1 MTRGFKTLGGI
12 AQHFA
17 LLTVRCARCIA
28 QHFALLTVRCA
39 RCERRGRLRIDHLL
53 KEYGPDIPMP
63 DLRQRL
69 AQNCPKREAAIYERC
84 DVFFPEIGAN

>member
-1 MTRGFKTLGGI
+1 MTRGSTTLGGV

-17 LLTVRCARCIA
+17 LLA
-28 QHFALLTVRCA
+28 VRCA

-53 KEYGPDIPMP
+53 KEHGPDIPMP

-69 AQNCPKREAAIYERC
+69 AQDCPKREAALYERC